1 MVVGVQVNQHLG
13 GRIIMFDG
21 QNSTV
26 AKERIISIF
35 VELPVNQLGWMLVL
49 FTTFEFGDT

>member
-1 MVVGVQVNQHLG
+1 MVVGVQVNRHLG
-13 GRIIMFDG
+13 GRIILFDG
-21 QNSTV
+21 QNSID

-35 VELPVNQLGWMLVL
+35 LELPVSQLGWMLVL